1 MNDSIVERTVT
12 ALAKR
17 KGWISVKL
25 SRGHGRV
32 YMCNGVATFLVF
44 GEPDATQTKA
54 IAKFRDAGFRATW
67 VTNFAD
73 GKHFLTNR

>member
-1 MNDSIVERTVT
+1 MSIPTDDFKPAPEARYRVT
-12 ALAKR
+12 DIGEMILD
-17 KGWISVKL
+17 
-25 SRGHGRV
+25 
-32 YMCNGVATFLVF
+32 MCNGVATFIVF